1 MLFSRITTKNWL
13 SFSLFALCLG
23 VTSSSR
29 AEQQDISVVIAGK
42 LQKAY
47 AGKIIVSAEA
57 LPKKIDEELEKVLK
71 EKSKKDG
78 IYILA
83 TNEKKA
89 WSLNMMA
96 FLNKDPGDSGVTIV
110 FYDKDNKEAQKNLE
124 PTQSIEINSKKG
136 NKLVSLSSVAIS
148 EDAGFTT
155 GKTYIVRVTQ
165 LKGNKEVSLAEAQ
178 LKLEGEPKGGPELT
192 LEKDPKTK

>member
-1 MLFSRITTKNWL
+1 MLFPRITTRNWL
-13 SFSLFALCLG
+13 SFLLFTLCLG
-23 VTSSSR
+23 VASSSM
-29 AEQQDISVVIAGK
+29 AEQPDISVVIAGK

-47 AGKIIVSAEA
+47 NGKIVVAPEA
-57 LPKKIDEELEKVLK
+57 FPKKLDEELEKFLK

-78 IYILA
+78 VYTL
-83 TNEKKA
+83 TNNEKNV
-89 WSLNMMA
+89 WNLNLMA
-96 FLNKDPGDSGVTIV
+96 FLSKDPGDSGVTIV

-124 PTQSIEINSKKG
+124 PTQSIDINSKKG

-148 EDAGFTT
+148 EDSGFSI

-178 LKLEGEPKGGPELT
+178 IKLEGEVKGGPEL
-192 LEKDPKTK
+192 EIEKTKTK